1 MDKILLID
9 GSGLL
14 FQSFYGMPNK
24 IVNKLGQNVEAV
36 ICFTGILLKT
46 IKLIN
51 PSKLLIVFDGEN
63 TLSRKEIDNDYKS
76 NRPNFSDIPENE
88 TPFPQLEIIKQIL
101 THLNFSFF
109 ETTNQEA
116 DDYIASFVNK
126 YKNDNKIII
135 SSSDKD
141 FYQLIDE
148 NISVFCYRGKVSK
161 LWNQEEILNK
171 YGFDAKYFSTFKA
184 LVGDPSDN
192 IKGIAGIGE
201 KTAERLIKQY
211 GSIENIIKASSLN
224 TDKTSSLIS
233 SNTDKLMQN
242 FSIIDLTK
250 MKNETKCKEELN
262 FTIPIKSSIEIIKEI
277 NIL

>member
-24 IVNKLGQNVEAV
+24 IINKHGQNVEAV

-63 TLSRKEIDNDYKS
+63 TLNRKEIDNDYKA
-76 NRPNFSDIPENE
+76 NRPNFSETAEDE
-88 TPFPQLEIIKQIL
+88 TPFPQLEIIKQVL
-101 THLNFSFF
+101 THLNFSFI

-148 NISVFCYRGKVSK
+148 NVSVFCYRGKVSK
-161 LWNQEEILNK
+161 LWNQKEILNK

-201 KTAERLIKQY
+201 KTAEKLIKHY
-211 GSIENIIKASSLN
+211 GSLENIIKSSSLN
-224 TDKTSSLIS
+224 TDKTSILIS
-233 SNTDKLMQN
+233 SNIDKLMQN

-250 MKNETKCKEELN
+250 VENETKLKEELI
-262 FTIPIKSSIEIIKEI
+262 FTTPLKSSIEIVKEI